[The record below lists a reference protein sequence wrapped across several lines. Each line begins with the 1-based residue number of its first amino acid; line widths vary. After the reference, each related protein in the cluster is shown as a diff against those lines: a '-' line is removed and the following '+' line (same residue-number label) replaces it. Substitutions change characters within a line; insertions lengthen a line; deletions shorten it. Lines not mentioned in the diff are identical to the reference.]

1 MLWNTY
7 KDIMPVEDIMSLCY
21 YITAI
26 TSTRKNDTLLPLGLR
41 DAIMQKGRFRGVV
54 MDMDYVSRL
63 FKEFKAGALTLD
75 EALDKLKILPYEDLE
90 FAKLD
95 HHRLLRQGFAEV
107 VFCQGKTVEQVQ
119 VIMERLAEYNN
130 HSILATRATKQMYD
144 AVKQVVT
151 DARYHELARLIT
163 VERQKPPVDKERFIL
178 VMSAGTSDIP
188 VAEEAAI
195 TAEMMGNEVKRVYD
209 VGVAGIHRLLDQHQ
223 LIEQANVLVVVAGM
237 EGALASVVGGLAA
250 KPVIAV
256 PTSIGYGASFGGLAA
271 LLSMLNSC
279 AAGVAV
285 VNIDNGFG
293 AGRMAS
299 MINHMR

>member
-1 MLWNTY
+1 
-7 KDIMPVEDIMSLCY
+7 
-21 YITAI
+21 
-26 TSTRKNDTLLPLGLR
+26 
-41 DAIMQKGRFRGVV
+41 
-54 MDMDYVSRL
+54 MDMENVGRL
-63 FKEFKAGALTLD
+63 LQEFKAGDLSLD
-75 EALDKLKILPYEDLE
+75 ETLDKLKILPYEDLE
-90 FAKLD
+90 FVKLD
-95 HHRLLRQGFAEV
+95 HHRRMRQGFAEV

-119 VIMERLAEYNN
+119 IIVEKLADHNR
-130 HSILATRATKQMYD
+130 SILATRATTEMYA
-144 AVKQVVT
+144 AVKQVVP
-151 DARYHELARLIT
+151 DAQYHELAKLIT
-163 VERQKPPVDKERFIL
+163 IERQKAPVDKERFIL

-195 TAEMMGNEVKRVYD
+195 TAEIMGNEVKRVYD

-223 LIEQANVLVVVAGM
+223 VIEKANVLVVVAGM

-256 PTSIGYGASFGGLAA
+256 PTSVGYGASFGGLAA

-293 AGRMAS
+293 AGRLAS
-299 MINHMR
+299 IINHMR

>member
-1 MLWNTY
+1 
-7 KDIMPVEDIMSLCY
+7 
-21 YITAI
+21 
-26 TSTRKNDTLLPLGLR
+26 
-41 DAIMQKGRFRGVV
+41 
-54 MDMDYVSRL
+54 MDREYVSRL
-63 FKEFKAGALTLD
+63 FEEFKAGELTME
-75 EALDKLKILPYEDLE
+75 EALDKLKLLPYEDLQ

-95 HHRLLRQGFAEV
+95 HHRRLRQGFAEV

-119 VIMERLAEYNN
+119 AIVEKLAEYN
-130 HSILATRATKQMYD
+130 HSILATRATEQMYE
-144 AVKQVVT
+144 AVKQAVP
-151 DARYHELARLIT
+151 DARYHALPRLIT
-163 VERQKPPVDKERFIL
+163 VERQQPPTDKERFVL
-178 VMSAGTSDIP
+178 VMTAGTSDIP

-195 TAEMMGNEVKRVYD
+195 TAEMMGNTVKRVYD

-223 LIEQANVLVVVAGM
+223 LIEEANVLVVVAGM
-237 EGALASVVGGLAA
+237 EGALASVVGGMAA

-256 PTSIGYGASFGGLAA
+256 PTSVGYGANFGGLAA

-293 AGRMAS
+293 AGRLAS

>member
-1 MLWNTY
+1 
-7 KDIMPVEDIMSLCY
+7 
-21 YITAI
+21 
-26 TSTRKNDTLLPLGLR
+26 
-41 DAIMQKGRFRGVV
+41 
-54 MDMDYVSRL
+54 MDMEYVRRL
-63 FKEFKAGALTLD
+63 FTEFKAGDLSLD

-95 HHRLLRQGFAEV
+95 HHRLMRQGFAEV

-119 VIMERLAEYNN
+119 IIVEKLDKHNR
-130 HSILATRATKQMYD
+130 SILATRATVEMYV
-144 AVKQVVT
+144 AVKQVVPE
-151 DARYHELARLIT
+151 AQYHEAARLIT
-163 VERQKPPVDKERFIL
+163 VKRQKASADKERFIL

-195 TAEMMGNEVKRVYD
+195 TAEIMGNEVKRVYD
-209 VGVAGIHRLLDQHQ
+209 VGVAGIHRLLDQRE
-223 LIEQANVLVVVAGM
+223 LMEQANVLIVVAGM

-256 PTSIGYGASFGGLAA
+256 PTSVGYGASFGGLAA

-293 AGRMAS
+293 AGRLAS